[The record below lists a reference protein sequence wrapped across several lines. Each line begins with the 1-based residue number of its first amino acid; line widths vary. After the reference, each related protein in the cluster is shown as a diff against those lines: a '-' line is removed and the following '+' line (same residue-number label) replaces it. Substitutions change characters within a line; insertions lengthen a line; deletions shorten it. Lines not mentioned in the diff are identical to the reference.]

1 MVVGKESES
10 GSFVV
15 VIFRIREVP
24 ACEKRDSKR
33 WGNLMMQK
41 KERTSVKTM
50 TLSNN
55 EKGMMDNKRWE
66 DSEH

>member
-1 MVVGKESES
+1 
-10 GSFVV
+10 
-15 VIFRIREVP
+15 
-24 ACEKRDSKR
+24 
-33 WGNLMMQK
+33 MMQK